1 MADNNALR
9 YSDSDNEVLSTYLKA
24 IDKIPLLTYEE
35 EYDLALKAK
44 NGDKKARERL
54 INSNLRF
61 VVSVAKKFRGQG
73 IPLEDLI
80 NEGNIGLMTAVDKFE
95 PEKGYHFISYAVW
108 WVRQA
113 ILKALAEQ
121 SRPVRL
127 PLNRSNELIQIVRAK
142 NELLKSGEN
151 SDPSAED
158 IAKAVDKVPARNVFV
173 LPNNK
178 NIVLAAEQAKNLT
191 NKYIYVIPTTS
202 VPEGISAVLGFNMD
216 GTLEENMEA
225 MMNGKDAVTSA
236 SVTYAV
242 RTTHVDGFDLTQ
254 GDIIGLDG
262 KGIIAKGNLVKDT
275 TMQLLDKLVTP
286 EAVNITLFYGNEMK
300 EEEAQALLKE
310 VEQKYDQCDVTLLY
324 GGQPVYYYIIS
335 IE

>member
-95 PEKGYHFISYAVW
+95 PEKGYHFNSYAVW

-158 IAKAVDKVPARNVFV
+158 IAEK
-173 LPNNK
+173 
-178 NIVLAAEQAKNLT
+178 T
-191 NKYIYVIPTTS
+191 
-202 VPEGISAVLGFNMD
+202 G
-216 GTLEENMEA
+216 LE
-225 MMNGKDAVTSA
+225 
-236 SVTYAV
+236 
-242 RTTHVDGFDLTQ
+242 R
-254 GDIIGLDG
+254 
-262 KGIIAKGNLVKDT
+262 NLVKSLMDIT
-275 TMQLLDKLVTP
+275 REMISFDSPIKGDEEGDSSYFDFVEDKSQTP
-286 EAVNITLFYGNEMK
+286 EEDVVNHMMEKDVRSLLGVLGDKERDIIEKRYGFNGREPMSLKAIGDEYNLTK
-300 EEEAQALLKE
+300 ERIRQIEKSALEKLRNNGDSVGLEYYSQAM
-310 VEQKYDQCDVTLLY
+310 
-324 GGQPVYYYIIS
+324 
-335 IE
+335 

>member
-35 EYDLALKAK
+35 EYDLAVKAK

-158 IAKAVDKVPARNVFV
+158 IAEK
-173 LPNNK
+173 
-178 NIVLAAEQAKNLT
+178 T
-191 NKYIYVIPTTS
+191 
-202 VPEGISAVLGFNMD
+202 G
-216 GTLEENMEA
+216 LE
-225 MMNGKDAVTSA
+225 
-236 SVTYAV
+236 
-242 RTTHVDGFDLTQ
+242 R
-254 GDIIGLDG
+254 
-262 KGIIAKGNLVKDT
+262 NLVKSLMDIT
-275 TMQLLDKLVTP
+275 REMISFDSPIKGDEEGDSSYFDFVEDKSQTP
-286 EAVNITLFYGNEMK
+286 EEDVVNHMMEKDVRSLLGVLGDKERDIIEKRYGFNGREPMSLKAIGDEYNLTK
-300 EEEAQALLKE
+300 ERIRQIEKSALEKLRNNGDSVGLEYYSQAM
-310 VEQKYDQCDVTLLY
+310 
-324 GGQPVYYYIIS
+324 
-335 IE
+335 

>member
-1 MADNNALR
+1 M
-9 YSDSDNEVLSTYLKA
+9 STYLKA

-158 IAKAVDKVPARNVFV
+158 IAEK
-173 LPNNK
+173 
-178 NIVLAAEQAKNLT
+178 T
-191 NKYIYVIPTTS
+191 
-202 VPEGISAVLGFNMD
+202 G
-216 GTLEENMEA
+216 LE
-225 MMNGKDAVTSA
+225 
-236 SVTYAV
+236 
-242 RTTHVDGFDLTQ
+242 R
-254 GDIIGLDG
+254 
-262 KGIIAKGNLVKDT
+262 NLVKSLMDIT
-275 TMQLLDKLVTP
+275 REMISFDSPIKGDEEGDSSYFDFVEDKSQTP
-286 EAVNITLFYGNEMK
+286 EEDVVNHMMEKDVRSLLGVLGDKERDIIEKRYGFNGNEPMSLKAIGDEYNLTK
-300 EEEAQALLKE
+300 ERIRQIEKSALEKLRNNGDSVGLEYYSQAM
-310 VEQKYDQCDVTLLY
+310 
-324 GGQPVYYYIIS
+324 
-335 IE
+335 

>member
-158 IAKAVDKVPARNVFV
+158 IAEK
-173 LPNNK
+173 
-178 NIVLAAEQAKNLT
+178 T
-191 NKYIYVIPTTS
+191 
-202 VPEGISAVLGFNMD
+202 G
-216 GTLEENMEA
+216 LE
-225 MMNGKDAVTSA
+225 
-236 SVTYAV
+236 
-242 RTTHVDGFDLTQ
+242 R
-254 GDIIGLDG
+254 
-262 KGIIAKGNLVKDT
+262 NLVKSLMDIT
-275 TMQLLDKLVTP
+275 REMISFDSPIKGDEEGDSSYFEFVEDKSQTP
-286 EAVNITLFYGNEMK
+286 EEDVVNHMMEKDVRSLLGVLGDKERDIIEKRYGFNGREPMSLKAIGDEYNLTK
-300 EEEAQALLKE
+300 ERIRQIEKSALEKLRNNGDSVGLEYYSQAM
-310 VEQKYDQCDVTLLY
+310 
-324 GGQPVYYYIIS
+324 
-335 IE
+335 

>member
-1 MADNNALR
+1 MADIKNTK

-35 EYDLALKAK
+35 EYELALKAK

-61 VVSVAKKFRGQG
+61 VVSVAKKFKGQG
-73 IPLEDLI
+73 MPLEDLI

-158 IAKAVDKVPARNVFV
+158 IAEK
-173 LPNNK
+173 
-178 NIVLAAEQAKNLT
+178 T
-191 NKYIYVIPTTS
+191 
-202 VPEGISAVLGFNMD
+202 G
-216 GTLEENMEA
+216 LE
-225 MMNGKDAVTSA
+225 
-236 SVTYAV
+236 
-242 RTTHVDGFDLTQ
+242 R
-254 GDIIGLDG
+254 
-262 KGIIAKGNLVKDT
+262 NLVKSLMDIT
-275 TMQLLDKLVTP
+275 REMISFDSPIKGDEEGDSSYFDFVEDKSQTP
-286 EAVNITLFYGNEMK
+286 EEDVVNHMMEKDVRSLLGVLGDKERDIIEKRYGFNGREPMSLKAIGDEYNLTK
-300 EEEAQALLKE
+300 ERIRQIEKSALEKLRNNGDSVGLEYYSQAM
-310 VEQKYDQCDVTLLY
+310 
-324 GGQPVYYYIIS
+324 
-335 IE
+335 

>member
-1 MADNNALR
+1 MTVKAYPA
-9 YSDSDNEVLSTYLKA
+9 DSDNEVLSTYLKA

-158 IAKAVDKVPARNVFV
+158 IAEK
-173 LPNNK
+173 
-178 NIVLAAEQAKNLT
+178 T
-191 NKYIYVIPTTS
+191 
-202 VPEGISAVLGFNMD
+202 G
-216 GTLEENMEA
+216 LE
-225 MMNGKDAVTSA
+225 
-236 SVTYAV
+236 
-242 RTTHVDGFDLTQ
+242 R
-254 GDIIGLDG
+254 
-262 KGIIAKGNLVKDT
+262 NLVKSLMDIT
-275 TMQLLDKLVTP
+275 REMISFDSPIKGDEEGDSSYFDFVEDKSQTP
-286 EAVNITLFYGNEMK
+286 EEDVVNHMMEKDVRSLLGVLGDKERDIIEKRYGFNGREPMSLKAIGDEYNLTK
-300 EEEAQALLKE
+300 ERIRQIEKSALEKLRNNGDSVGLEYYSQAM
-310 VEQKYDQCDVTLLY
+310 
-324 GGQPVYYYIIS
+324 
-335 IE
+335 

>member
-158 IAKAVDKVPARNVFV
+158 IAEK
-173 LPNNK
+173 
-178 NIVLAAEQAKNLT
+178 T
-191 NKYIYVIPTTS
+191 
-202 VPEGISAVLGFNMD
+202 G
-216 GTLEENMEA
+216 LE
-225 MMNGKDAVTSA
+225 
-236 SVTYAV
+236 
-242 RTTHVDGFDLTQ
+242 R
-254 GDIIGLDG
+254 
-262 KGIIAKGNLVKDT
+262 NLVKSLMDIT
-275 TMQLLDKLVTP
+275 REMISFDSPIKGDEEGDSSYFDFVEDKSQTP
-286 EAVNITLFYGNEMK
+286 EEDVVNHMMEKDVRSLLGVLGDKERDIIETRYGFNGREPMSLKAIGDEYNLTK
-300 EEEAQALLKE
+300 ERIRQIEKSALEKLRNNGDSVGLEYYSQAM
-310 VEQKYDQCDVTLLY
+310 
-324 GGQPVYYYIIS
+324 
-335 IE
+335 

>member
-113 ILKALAEQ
+113 ILKSLAEQ

-158 IAKAVDKVPARNVFV
+158 IAEK
-173 LPNNK
+173 
-178 NIVLAAEQAKNLT
+178 T
-191 NKYIYVIPTTS
+191 
-202 VPEGISAVLGFNMD
+202 G
-216 GTLEENMEA
+216 LE
-225 MMNGKDAVTSA
+225 
-236 SVTYAV
+236 
-242 RTTHVDGFDLTQ
+242 R
-254 GDIIGLDG
+254 
-262 KGIIAKGNLVKDT
+262 NLVKSLMDIT
-275 TMQLLDKLVTP
+275 REMISFDSPIKGDEEGDSSYFDFVEDKSQTP
-286 EAVNITLFYGNEMK
+286 EEDVVNHMMEKDVRSLLGVLGDKERDIIEKRYGFNGREPMSLKAIGDEYNLTK
-300 EEEAQALLKE
+300 ERIRQIEKSALEKLRNNGDSVGLEYYSQAM
-310 VEQKYDQCDVTLLY
+310 
-324 GGQPVYYYIIS
+324 
-335 IE
+335 

>member
-158 IAKAVDKVPARNVFV
+158 IAEK
-173 LPNNK
+173 
-178 NIVLAAEQAKNLT
+178 T
-191 NKYIYVIPTTS
+191 
-202 VPEGISAVLGFNMD
+202 G
-216 GTLEENMEA
+216 LE
-225 MMNGKDAVTSA
+225 
-236 SVTYAV
+236 
-242 RTTHVDGFDLTQ
+242 R
-254 GDIIGLDG
+254 
-262 KGIIAKGNLVKDT
+262 NLVKSLMDIT
-275 TMQLLDKLVTP
+275 REMISFDSPIKGDEEGDSSYFDFVEDKSQTP
-286 EAVNITLFYGNEMK
+286 EEDVVNHMMEKDVRSLLGVLGDKEMDIIEKRYGFNGREPMSLKAIGDEYNLTK
-300 EEEAQALLKE
+300 ERIRQIEKSALEKLRNNGDSVGLEYYSQAM
-310 VEQKYDQCDVTLLY
+310 
-324 GGQPVYYYIIS
+324 
-335 IE
+335 

>member
-1 MADNNALR
+1 MADIKNTK

-35 EYDLALKAK
+35 EYELALKAK

-61 VVSVAKKFRGQG
+61 VVSVAKKFKGQG
-73 IPLEDLI
+73 MPLEDLI

-142 NELLKSGEN
+142 NELIHKKGI
-151 SDPSAED
+151 SDPSAEQIAEATGLEASLVKSLMEVTRDMISFDSPIKGDEEGESSYFDFVEDKSQSPENDMVNHMMEKD
-158 IAKAVDKVPARNVFV
+158 IKSLLSILGDKERDIIEKRYGFNGNEPMSLKAIGD
-173 LPNNK
+173 
-178 NIVLAAEQAKNLT
+178 EYNLT
-191 NKYIYVIPTTS
+191 KERIRQIEKAALQKLKNNGES
-202 VPEGISAVLGFNMD
+202 LG
-216 GTLEENMEA
+216 LEYYTEA
-225 MMNGKDAVTSA
+225 M
-236 SVTYAV
+236 
-242 RTTHVDGFDLTQ
+242 
-254 GDIIGLDG
+254 
-262 KGIIAKGNLVKDT
+262 
-275 TMQLLDKLVTP
+275 
-286 EAVNITLFYGNEMK
+286 
-300 EEEAQALLKE
+300 
-310 VEQKYDQCDVTLLY
+310 
-324 GGQPVYYYIIS
+324 
-335 IE
+335 

>member
-24 IDKIPLLTYEE
+24 IDKIPRLTYEE

-158 IAKAVDKVPARNVFV
+158 IAEK
-173 LPNNK
+173 
-178 NIVLAAEQAKNLT
+178 T
-191 NKYIYVIPTTS
+191 
-202 VPEGISAVLGFNMD
+202 G
-216 GTLEENMEA
+216 LE
-225 MMNGKDAVTSA
+225 
-236 SVTYAV
+236 
-242 RTTHVDGFDLTQ
+242 R
-254 GDIIGLDG
+254 
-262 KGIIAKGNLVKDT
+262 NLVKSLMDIT
-275 TMQLLDKLVTP
+275 REMISFDSPIKGDEEGDSSYFDFVEDKSQTP
-286 EAVNITLFYGNEMK
+286 EEDVVNHMMEKDVRSLLGVLGDKERDIIEKRYGFNGREPMSLKAIGDEYNLTK
-300 EEEAQALLKE
+300 ERIRQIEKSALEKLRNNGDSVGLEYYSQAM
-310 VEQKYDQCDVTLLY
+310 
-324 GGQPVYYYIIS
+324 
-335 IE
+335 

>member
-158 IAKAVDKVPARNVFV
+158 IAEK
-173 LPNNK
+173 
-178 NIVLAAEQAKNLT
+178 T
-191 NKYIYVIPTTS
+191 
-202 VPEGISAVLGFNMD
+202 G
-216 GTLEENMEA
+216 LE
-225 MMNGKDAVTSA
+225 
-236 SVTYAV
+236 
-242 RTTHVDGFDLTQ
+242 R
-254 GDIIGLDG
+254 
-262 KGIIAKGNLVKDT
+262 NLVKSLMDIT
-275 TMQLLDKLVTP
+275 REMISFDSPIKGDEEGDSSYFDFVEDKSQTP
-286 EAVNITLFYGNEMK
+286 EEDVVNHMMEKDVRSLLGVLGDKERDIIEKIYGFNGREPMSLKAIGDEYNLTK
-300 EEEAQALLKE
+300 ERIRQIEKSALEKLRNNGDSVGLEYYSQAM
-310 VEQKYDQCDVTLLY
+310 
-324 GGQPVYYYIIS
+324 
-335 IE
+335 